1 MNASREPET
10 KRGKKE
16 GQKVMLIPFIWV
28 DHELEEVS
36 VSFNDVQRD
45 DFSNVSVWVS
55 ELIQFQVDGEHV
67 FSDSIS
73 AWL

>member
-1 MNASREPET
+1 MHRESE
-10 KRGKKE
+10 RQKE
-16 GQKVMLIPFIWV
+16 GRKVTAIPFIGV

-45 DFSNVSVWVS
+45 DFSNVSVWES

>member
-1 MNASREPET
+1 MHRESET
-10 KRGKKE
+10 KER
-16 GQKVMLIPFIWV
+16 QKAMTIPFIGV

-45 DFSNVSVWVS
+45 DFGNVSVWVS
-55 ELIQFQVDGEHV
+55 ELIQFQVDSEHV
-67 FSDSIS
+67 FFDSIS

>member
-1 MNASREPET
+1 MNASREPERERET
-10 KRGKKE
+10 KE
-16 GQKVMLIPFIWV
+16 GQKAMTIPFIGV

-45 DFSNVSVWVS
+45 DFGNVSVWLS
-55 ELIQFQVDGEHV
+55 ELIQFQVDGEHI